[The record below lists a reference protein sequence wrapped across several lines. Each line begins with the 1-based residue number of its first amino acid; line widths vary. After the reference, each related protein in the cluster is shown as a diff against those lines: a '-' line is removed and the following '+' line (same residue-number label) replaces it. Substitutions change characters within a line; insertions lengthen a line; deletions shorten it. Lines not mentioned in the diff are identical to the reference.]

1 MLIGKVVGN
10 IWSTKKID
18 QISSLRLLLIE
29 PVDSKLKKTGNMLVA
44 ADEVGAGFGEFVI
57 VTEGAPAMEA
67 FDREEP
73 VPVDAVVIGI
83 VDNTDMVKESKG
95 TKR

>member
-67 FDREEP
+67 FDRGTP

-83 VDNTDMVKESKG
+83 VDNTDMIEEAKG

>member
-1 MLIGKVVGN
+1 MLIAKVVGN

-29 PVDSKLKKTGNMLVA
+29 PVDSDLKKAGNLLVA
-44 ADEVGAGFGEFVI
+44 VDEVGAGFGELVI
-57 VTEGAPAMEA
+57 VTQGAPAMRA
-67 FDREEP
+67 FDRENP

-83 VDNTDMVKESKG
+83 VDNTDMIEETKG
-95 TKR
+95 KKK